1 MHRLKLDR
9 ERQTDRW
16 TNFDR
21 RVSTVPNS
29 PERGFEL
36 ALYSVVAEDKEACR
50 AAVRWGISHTSEI
63 RQRAVIAN
71 WCQAGESDA
80 ERSQL
85 LATPSK
91 MPAQSSIETARDAL
105 FTQVVLGKASRE
117 SARQQWSQ
125 LLPAIQQDPRSCLPN
140 LYALF
145 EFVDVVDKNF
155 RLDLRQDDA
164 HLFANLPSLF
174 LMAMSPRST
183 ETPDWRTR
191 AAGLMMVTVDP
202 NLQSSSFVQ
211 GWAMEDPKMATDG
224 PGVAYEFLWANP
236 YLPGLGYHNM
246 NLWYYDEPSGL
257 LIARD
262 SWDTDSCWV
271 SLYHGRVERTQ
282 CSARV
287 FDERTTFGN
296 LVLLP
301 FKGDCVTVTQQRTG
315 STILTGL
322 VPGSTIEWTDQDSQ
336 HTAQA
341 DRSGLLLVS
350 ATISGQVCRAD
361 RVAKKE
367 SSSGK
372 H

>member
-1 MHRLKLDR
+1 
-9 ERQTDRW
+9 
-16 TNFDR
+16 
-21 RVSTVPNS
+21 
-29 PERGFEL
+29 
-36 ALYSVVAEDKEACR
+36 
-50 AAVRWGISHTSEI
+50 
-63 RQRAVIAN
+63 
-71 WCQAGESDA
+71 
-80 ERSQL
+80 
-85 LATPSK
+85 
-91 MPAQSSIETARDAL
+91 
-105 FTQVVLGKASRE
+105 
-117 SARQQWSQ
+117 
-125 LLPAIQQDPRSCLPN
+125 
-140 LYALF
+140 
-145 EFVDVVDKNF
+145 
-155 RLDLRQDDA
+155 
-164 HLFANLPSLF
+164 
-174 LMAMSPRST
+174 
-183 ETPDWRTR
+183 
-191 AAGLMMVTVDP
+191 MMVTVDP